1 MSEENAEAAKPE
13 AQPSETQQ
21 TAAKDSAPK
30 ERQVKARVLTQ
41 CTYGQA
47 DDVVLLSKSEAK
59 QATADGIVDTDP
71 AAVAYAE
78 GLKAAD

>member
-1 MSEENAEAAKPE
+1 MSEDTTKKPDPE
-13 AQPSETQQ
+13 KTESEQ
-21 TAAKDSAPK
+21 PK

-41 CTYGQA
+41 CAYGKA
-47 DDVVLLSKSEAK
+47 DDVVLLSEADAK

-78 GLKAAD
+78 SLAAAA